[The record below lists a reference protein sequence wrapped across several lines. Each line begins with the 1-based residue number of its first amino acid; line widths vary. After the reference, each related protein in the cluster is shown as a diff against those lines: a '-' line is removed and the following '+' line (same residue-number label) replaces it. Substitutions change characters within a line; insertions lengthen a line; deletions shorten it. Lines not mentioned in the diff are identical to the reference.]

1 MRILMEI
8 IGIIL
13 LINGIGGL
21 RNDDFGLLGRFAD
34 GAALTALQGAAV
46 LTGAALTGGS
56 LWGRRSAKTRRKRSE
71 PSDHWTDDVLD
82 ELL

>member
-21 RNDDFGLLGRFAD
+21 WNDDFGLLGRFAD

-46 LTGAALTGGS
+46 LAGAALTGES
-56 LWGRRSAKTRRKRSE
+56 LWGRRSAKARRKSPE
-71 PSDHWTDDVLD
+71 SSDDWTDDILD